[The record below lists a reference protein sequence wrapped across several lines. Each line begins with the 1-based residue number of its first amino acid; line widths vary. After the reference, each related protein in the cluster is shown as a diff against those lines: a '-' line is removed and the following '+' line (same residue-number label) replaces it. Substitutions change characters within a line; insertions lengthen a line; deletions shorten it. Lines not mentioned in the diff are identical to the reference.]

1 MTGESEKDLDKLVK
15 KRFVSL
21 EKCCSQKNAIAVF
34 NRVFFSK
41 KSAGIIDFHRIA
53 MLP

>member
-21 EKCCSQKNAIAVF
+21 EKCLQLLLTEKCNSCI
-34 NRVFFSK
+34 
-41 KSAGIIDFHRIA
+41 
-53 MLP
+53 